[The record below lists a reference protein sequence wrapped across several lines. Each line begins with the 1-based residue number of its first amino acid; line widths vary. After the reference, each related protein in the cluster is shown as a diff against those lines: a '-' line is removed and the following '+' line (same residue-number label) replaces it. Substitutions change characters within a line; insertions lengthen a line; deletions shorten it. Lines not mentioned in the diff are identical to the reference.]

1 MNTKGK
7 YNRFVFWQKNTCP
20 HQAPWIRAL
29 ADRLPAGAVTVV
41 FQDGLPSERLALG
54 WGQPE
59 SGPDYGGAKMFMSP
73 GGELLDYLTDE
84 KPDATMH
91 IFSGAVHVPSINRA
105 LHGCLRAGAGAGLLS
120 EGRDSRSIRGALRT
134 AHSFFH
140 ERTYRGR
147 IDFVLAMGRHAD
159 SWYRKCGFAPE
170 RLFPFCYSVEKPG
183 PAFGDGRVSDRVVLT
198 FVGQLARGKRLDLLL
213 RALGQIDRSGWTL
226 RILGDGA
233 QRPALEKMAA
243 GLGLTGNTVF
253 VGRLDNNG
261 VRRELAESDLLVLP
275 SRWDGWGA
283 VVNEALM
290 GGVPV
295 ICSDYCGAADLV
307 IPGFNGDV
315 FECASLSSL
324 AGKLAGWIAKGRL
337 APELRARIAE
347 WSGCLE
353 GPAVADYFL
362 DIIGYLRGERSVRPR
377 PGWLN

>member
-29 ADRLPAGAVTVV
+29 ADKLPAGDVTVV
-41 FQDGLPSERLALG
+41 FEEGLPSERLAFG

-59 SGPDYGGAKMFMSP
+59 RGPDYGRAKIFMSP
-73 GGELLDYLTDE
+73 GGQPLEYLMEE
-84 KPDATMH
+84 KPEASIH

-105 LHGCLRAGAGAGLLS
+105 LHGCLRAGAGVGLLC
-120 EGRDSRSIRGALRT
+120 EGRDSRSLFGALRT

-140 ERTYRGR
+140 ERAYRNK
-147 IDFVLAMGRHAD
+147 IAFDLAIGRHAGG
-159 SWYRKCGFAPE
+159 WYRKCGFAPE

-183 PAFGDGRVSDRVVLT
+183 PVSGDRRVSDRFVLT
-198 FVGQLARGKRLDLLL
+198 FVGQLTRGKRLDLLL

-233 QRPALEKMAA
+233 QRPALEKLAA
-243 GLGLTGNTVF
+243 REGLAGKAVF

-261 VRRELAESDLLVLP
+261 VRSELAQSDLLVLP

-295 ICSDYCGAADLV
+295 LCSDYCGAADLI

-324 AGKLAGWIAKGRL
+324 AGTLAGWIAKGRL
-337 APELRARIAE
+337 APELRARIAH

-362 DIIGYLRGERSVRPR
+362 DIIGYLRGEPSMRPR
-377 PGWLN
+377 PGWFN